1 MIYLEKNSTD
11 PWFNLAAEE
20 VALKSSTEDILMLWR
35 NQPSVVLGKHQN
47 AMAEVNHDFV
57 INQNIPVLRRIT
69 GGGTVYHDL
78 GNLNY
83 TLITSSEN
91 RERLIDFPKFAAPVM
106 QFLKQYGHKV
116 SFYGKT
122 NLGIQGKKF
131 SGNAAHVFKN
141 RVLHHGTLLFE
152 TDLEVLQQTIRPG
165 EAEVVD
171 KAVKSV
177 RADIVNLSDL
187 LPDIKDI
194 QEFTRY
200 FKTFLF
206 DYFSIGESVEFNAS
220 QLEELNQLIETK
232 YRTREW
238 NYGYS
243 PNYSF
248 SKTGYLKSDKVSLL
262 MEVKKGIIVALQ
274 LKSTDMPESV
284 KAIIEQQ
291 LLQTPHHP
299 NAMMEAVK
307 TIEPQL
313 TEAGIPSSFIF
324 QLTT

>member
-57 INQNIPVLRRIT
+57 IKQNIPVLRRIT

-106 QFLKQYGHKV
+106 QFLKKYGHEV

-141 RVLHHGTLLFE
+141 RVLHHGTLLFD

-177 RADIVNLSDL
+177 RADIVNLIDL
-187 LPDIKDI
+187 LPNIADI
-194 QEFTRY
+194 QEFTRL

-206 DYFSIGESVEFNAS
+206 DYFSIGKSVGFNAS

-243 PNYSF
+243 PIYSF
-248 SKTGYLKSDKVSLL
+248 SKTGYLKSDKVSLHL
-262 MEVKKGIIVALQ
+262 EVKKGIIVALQ

-299 NAMMEAVK
+299 LAMMEAVK

-313 TEAGIPSSFIF
+313 TEAGIPSSLIF

>member
-1 MIYLEKNSTD
+1 
-11 PWFNLAAEE
+11 
-20 VALKSSTEDILMLWR
+20 
-35 NQPSVVLGKHQN
+35 
-47 AMAEVNHDFV
+47 
-57 INQNIPVLRRIT
+57 
-69 GGGTVYHDL
+69 
-78 GNLNY
+78 
-83 TLITSSEN
+83 
-91 RERLIDFPKFAAPVM
+91 
-106 QFLKQYGHKV
+106 
-116 SFYGKT
+116 
-122 NLGIQGKKF
+122 
-131 SGNAAHVFKN
+131 
-141 RVLHHGTLLFE
+141 LHHGTLLFD
-152 TDLEVLQQTIRPG
+152 TDLEVLQQTIRPS

-194 QEFTRY
+194 QEFTRL

-220 QLEELNQLIETK
+220 QLEELNQLIVTK
-232 YRTREW
+232 YGTREW

-248 SKTGYLKSDKVSLL
+248 SKTGYLKSDKVSLHL
-262 MEVKKGIIVALQ
+262 EVKKGIIVALQ

-299 NAMMEAVK
+299 LAMMEAVK
-307 TIEPQL
+307 AIEPQL
-313 TEAGIPSSFIF
+313 TEAGIPSSLIF